1 MCCVSFFFFHAHTIH
16 VDRHRFIFTA
26 ETHTFKKK
34 MKVFFL
40 FRQGVM
46 QKNIALEHRDAH
58 TRSFSLVLR
67 QFHTFW
73 FHLDVTL
80 TSYFLLATSCAF
92 LFSTTSIS
100 FTVVLSNQKKLIKAK
115 INPSLLTKFQ
125 GAYFFVSNEYI
136 YSYMAFKLRAFS
148 LLVKSFFFS
157 V

>member
-1 MCCVSFFFFHAHTIH
+1 
-16 VDRHRFIFTA
+16 
-26 ETHTFKKK
+26 
-34 MKVFFL
+34 
-40 FRQGVM
+40 M